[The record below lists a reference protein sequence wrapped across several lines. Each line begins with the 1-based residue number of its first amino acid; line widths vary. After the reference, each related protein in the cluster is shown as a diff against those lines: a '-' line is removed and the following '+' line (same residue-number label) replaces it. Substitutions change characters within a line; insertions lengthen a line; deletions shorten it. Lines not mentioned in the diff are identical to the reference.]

1 MVVSHG
7 HFPSLAPL
15 PGGPLCLAEEE
26 VGTFSHG
33 LGLHGGESPWLVMSK
48 SGPPHSLAA
57 RCLLIEH
64 WNDTEVKPRKMVGLS
79 NLAGHLSRDSQTLF
93 ELSFSHGVQIF
104 GFDRAARAR

>member
-1 MVVSHG
+1 MGPHLWGLQVALVGVLALGLRMVVFHG

-48 SGPPHSLAA
+48 SGAPHSLAA
-57 RCLLIEH
+57 RCPVIISEC
-64 WNDTEVKPRKMVGLS
+64 
-79 NLAGHLSRDSQTLF
+79 
-93 ELSFSHGVQIF
+93 
-104 GFDRAARAR
+104 

>member
-48 SGPPHSLAA
+48 SGAPHSLAA
-57 RCLLIEH
+57 RCLLF
-64 WNDTEVKPRKMVGLS
+64 VGLM
-79 NLAGHLSRDSQTLF
+79 
-93 ELSFSHGVQIF
+93 
-104 GFDRAARAR
+104 

>member
-1 MVVSHG
+1 MGPHLWGLQVVLMCVLALGLRMVVSHG

-48 SGPPHSLAA
+48 SGAPHSLAA
-57 RCLLIEH
+57 RCLL
-64 WNDTEVKPRKMVGLS
+64 VG
-79 NLAGHLSRDSQTLF
+79 
-93 ELSFSHGVQIF
+93 
-104 GFDRAARAR
+104 